1 MTLFAG
7 IVIFF
12 GGGPNH
18 LRLGFYYWQV
28 PGAFV
33 PYKAPGDTGKF
44 LAFWTAL
51 VRSGFAFITSPE
63 LVAITAGESQAPRRN
78 IPKASRRFVYRL
90 MFFYCLGS
98 LVITI
103 LVASN
108 DKNLIQAVTDGVSN
122 AGASPFVLGIQNA
135 GIPVLNHIIN
145 AVIITS
151 ATSAANSFVYA
162 ASRNLYSLAIS
173 HQAPS
178 VFRICN
184 RRGVP
189 WVAVC
194 FSCLFA
200 CLVYLSVSQGSNTV
214 FNWFLN
220 LTTISGFIAWCT
232 ILMTYLRFRKALIYN
247 NIYESRPYR
256 TRLQPYT
263 TWFAL
268 VTLVLLTLT
277 NGFQVFFPGS
287 FSAASFLAAYITI
300 PAFFLLYFG
309 HKVWFRTPWV
319 RPIYDVD
326 VKTGKEEADAL
337 EALDERREPR
347 NVAQRVWFWVA

>member
-1 MTLFAG
+1 M
-7 IVIFF
+7 IFF
-12 GGGPNH
+12 GGAPDH
-18 LRLGFYYWQV
+18 VRLGFYYWQV

-33 PYKAPGDTGKF
+33 EYKASGATGRF

-51 VRSGFAFITSPE
+51 VRSGFAFVTSPE

-98 LVITI
+98 LVITVI
-103 LVASN
+103 VASN
-108 DKNLIQAVTDGVSN
+108 DPNLIQAVSNGVSN

-145 AVIITS
+145 SVIITS

-178 VFRICN
+178 IFRTCN

-200 CLVYLSVSQGSNTV
+200 CLVYLSVAEGSNTV

-232 ILMTYLRFRKALIYN
+232 LLMAYLRFRKALIYN
-247 NIYESRPYR
+247 NLYDSRPYK
-256 TRLQPYT
+256 TRFQPYT
-263 TWFAL
+263 SWFAL
-268 VTLVLLTLT
+268 FMFALLNLT

-287 FSAASFLAAYITI
+287 FTASSFLAAYITI
-300 PAFFLLYFG
+300 PAFFILYFG
-309 HKVWFRTPWV
+309 HKIWFRTPWV
-319 RPIYDVD
+319 RPIYEVD
-326 VKTGKEEADAL
+326 VMTGKEEADTL
-337 EALDERREPR
+337 EAMDQRPEPK
-347 NVAQRVWFWVA
+347 NVAQRIWFWVA